1 MKSKTYDEY
10 IEKFKTKKKSP
21 DDTFTPAAVY
31 DAVAGYVAS
40 AYGLDRSQFVRPFWP
55 GADYKVYD
63 YKPDS
68 VVVDNPPFS
77 VLAKIITYYQVHGIP
92 FFLFAPTLSIPYCI
106 HNKAGVCGIVCKVSL
121 VYDNGATVS
130 TSFVTNL
137 EPDKRTIIRTAP
149 ELQEALVQANEL
161 TLAEQGKKT
170 LPRYDYPSGVL
181 TAAMVARIAEAGIPY
196 SLSADDVA
204 FVSAL
209 DSQKPTGKAIYG
221 GGYLLS
227 DKARTVKEKAE
238 AKAEKARQDKDRIVW
253 DLSEREKEI
262 IASLK

>member
-1 MKSKTYDEY
+1 MKSKTYDDY

-21 DDTFTPAAVY
+21 DDTFTPPAVY
-31 DAVAGYVAS
+31 DTVAGYVS
-40 AYGLDRSQFVRPFWP
+40 ETYGLDRSRFVRPFWP
-55 GADYKVYD
+55 GLDYQTYD
-63 YKPDS
+63 YKPGD

-77 VLAKIITYYQVHGIP
+77 VLAKIITYYQAHGIP
-92 FFLFAPTLSIPYCI
+92 FFLLAPTLSIPYCI
-106 HNKAGVCGIVCKVSL
+106 HNKAGVCGIICKVS
-121 VYDNGATVS
+121 VTYTNGANVS

-137 EPDKRTIIRTAP
+137 EADNTIIKTAP

-161 TLAEQGKKT
+161 TLGEQGKKT
-170 LPRYDYPSGVL
+170 LPRYDYPDSVL

-204 FVSAL
+204 FVPAL
-209 DSQKPTGKAIYG
+209 DGQKATGKAIYG

-227 DKARTVKEKAE
+227 DKARTAKEKAE